1 MLTINYHK
9 SFKQDYKRIKKQG
22 ADISLLEKV
31 IGILQRE
38 EPLPAE
44 YLDHQLK
51 GNYTGFRE
59 LHIKPD
65 WLLIYKINGKELLL
79 ILQRTGSHSELF
91 R

>member
-1 MLTINYHK
+1 MLTIKYHK

-65 WLLIYKINGKELLL
+65 WLLIYRINGKELLL

>member
-1 MLTINYHK
+1 MLTIKYHK

-51 GNYTGFRE
+51 GNYTGCRE

-65 WLLIYKINGKELLL
+65 WPLIYKINGKALLL